1 VAVFGSP
8 AAWVAEE
15 LITSED
21 SMNER
26 RNRAWRLAA
35 RPSGAIK
42 ESDFR
47 LVEEPVPA
55 PRPGEALV
63 RTIYLSLDPTNRIWM
78 SDIDQYMPPVQLGD
92 VMRGGTLGVVEQSND
107 PSLKPGDIVQG
118 MWGWQDYASVAAAT
132 LRNRIAAGD
141 PTPLTAHMSVLGG
154 TGLTAYFGLLDIG
167 QPKAGETVVVSA
179 AAGAVG
185 SIVGQIAK
193 LQGCRVV
200 GIAGT
205 DDKCRWLTGELGF
218 DAAINYRKDNVLEG
232 LRRHCPQGIDVDFE
246 NVGGET
252 LDAVLALVNNY
263 SRIVLCG
270 LIATYN
276 DDVKVAGPSRF
287 ANILMKRVKVQGFII
302 TDFLKRFP
310 EGRAQLAAWVNEGRL
325 KYQVDVVRGLENA
338 PNAVGKLFTGEN
350 KGKLLVQVS
359 DEPAR

>member
-1 VAVFGSP
+1 
-8 AAWVAEE
+8 
-15 LITSED
+15 
-21 SMNER
+21 
-26 RNRAWRLAA
+26 
-35 RPSGAIK
+35 
-42 ESDFR
+42 
-47 LVEEPVPA
+47 
-55 PRPGEALV
+55 
-63 RTIYLSLDPTNRIWM
+63 
-78 SDIDQYMPPVQLGD
+78 
-92 VMRGGTLGVVEQSND
+92 
-107 PSLKPGDIVQG
+107 
-118 MWGWQDYASVAAAT
+118 
-132 LRNRIAAGD
+132 
-141 PTPLTAHMSVLGG
+141 MSVLGG
-154 TGLTAYFGLLDIG
+154 TGLTAYFGLLDHG

-200 GIAGT
+200 GIAGS
-205 DDKCRWLTGELGF
+205 DDKCRWLTTELGF
-218 DAAINYRKDNVLEG
+218 DAAINYRKENVLEA

-276 DDVKVAGPSRF
+276 DDVKVAGPARF
-287 ANILMKRVKVQGFII
+287 ANILMKRVKVQGFIV

-310 EGRAQLAAWVNEGRL
+310 EGRAQLAQWLNEGKL

-338 PNAVGKLFTGEN
+338 PKAVGKLFTGEN

-359 DEPAR
+359 DEPPR